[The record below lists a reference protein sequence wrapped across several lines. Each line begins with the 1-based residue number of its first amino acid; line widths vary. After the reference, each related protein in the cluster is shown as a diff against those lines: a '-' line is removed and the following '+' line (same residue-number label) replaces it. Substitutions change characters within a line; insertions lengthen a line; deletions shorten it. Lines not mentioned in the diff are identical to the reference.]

1 MMHPRPPLPYAPF
14 PPTHPPL
21 PCSNMLEVQQWIVAI
36 NQAAAIYSNAPLASA
51 VGSQSKFVRPMY
63 PMKPANSDNV
73 RGCGQSGEREEDGYE
88 ERERRE
94 GEGREELRGGGEKKL
109 DMVLG

>member
-1 MMHPRPPLPYAPF
+1 
-14 PPTHPPL
+14 
-21 PCSNMLEVQQWIVAI
+21 MLEVQQWIVAI

-73 RGCGQSGEREEDGYE
+73 RGCGQRGGREEDGYE
-88 ERERRE
+88 EGERRE
-94 GEGREELRGGGEKKL
+94 GRGEGGVEGGGGEEIQHGVGVIL
-109 DMVLG
+109 PSLLQWVA